1 MAQGKVW
8 FIGAGPGDPELITVK
23 GARLIKQADVIVYA
37 GSLVPRGLFE
47 AVRPGIP
54 VIDSAPLS
62 LPETHALLRD
72 CALSGGLAAR
82 VHTGEPALYGAV
94 REQAALLDA
103 EGIDWDVVPG
113 VSSAFA
119 TAAAAKVS
127 LTVPGGPQTVII
139 TRLSGRTPV
148 PEAEALPG
156 LAAHGAA
163 LAVLLSA
170 GEPERL
176 QAELLQG
183 GYAPDTLIVLG
194 HKIGW
199 PGGSVVRTRL
209 SGLAQTAR
217 EAGFTR
223 QTVFL
228 VLPGQDLPA
237 QASQSKLYD
246 PDFTHGW
253 RGGCREGQISGL
265 GSGPDSEENSGG
277 RED

>member
-1 MAQGKVW
+1 MARGKVW
-8 FIGAGPGDPELITVK
+8 FIGAGPGEPELITVK
-23 GARLIKQADVIVYA
+23 GARLIKSADLIVYA
-37 GSLVPRGLFE
+37 GSLVPRELF
-47 AVRPGIP
+47 AGVSAT

-82 VHTGEPALYGAV
+82 VHTGEPALFGAV

-119 TAAAAKVS
+119 TAAAARVS
-127 LTVPGGPQTVII
+127 LTVPGGPQTFII

-148 PEAEALPG
+148 PESEALPK

-170 GEPERL
+170 SEPERV
-176 QAELLQG
+176 QAELLEG
-183 GYAPDTLIVLG
+183 GYGPDTLVVLG

-199 PGGSVVRTRL
+199 PGGEVVRTRL
-209 SGLAQTAR
+209 DGLAQAAR
-217 EAGFTR
+217 SYGFTR

-228 VLPGQDLPA
+228 VLPGQDIPA
-237 QASQSKLYD
+237 ADSQSKLYA
-246 PDFTHGW
+246 PDFSHGW
-253 RGGCREGQISGL
+253 RGGRPEDQEPGG
-265 GSGPDSEENSGG
+265 GSGAQGE
-277 RED
+277 

>member
-23 GARLIKQADVIVYA
+23 GARLIARADLIVYA
-37 GSLVPRGLFE
+37 GSLVPPEVL
-47 AVRPGIP
+47 ASARPGVP
-54 VIDSAPLS
+54 LVDSAPLS
-62 LPETHALLRD
+62 LPETHTLLRD

-82 VHTGEPALYGAV
+82 VHTGEPALFGAV

-103 EGIDWDVVPG
+103 DGIDWDVVPG

-127 LTVPGGPQTVII
+127 LTVPGGPQTFIV

-148 PEAEALPG
+148 PDSEALPR

-170 GEPERL
+170 SEPERV

-183 GYAPDTLIVLG
+183 GYTPDTLVVLG

-199 PGGSVVRTRL
+199 PGGEVVRTRL
-209 SGLAQTAR
+209 DGLAQAAR
-217 EAGFTR
+217 SHGFTR

-228 VLPGQDLPA
+228 VLPGQDLPVC
-237 QASQSKLYD
+237 ASQSRLYD
-246 PDFTHGW
+246 PGFTHGW
-253 RGGCREGQISGL
+253 REGQD
-265 GSGPDSEENSGG
+265 SGPGPQ
-277 RED
+277 ED

>member
-1 MAQGKVW
+1 VAQGKVW

-23 GARLIKQADVIVYA
+23 GARLISSADLVVYA
-37 GSLVPRGLFE
+37 GSLVPRALFE
-47 AVRPGIP
+47 GLSAT

-72 CALSGGLAAR
+72 CARSGGLAAR
-82 VHTGEPALYGAV
+82 VHTGEPSLYGAV

-103 EGIDWDVVPG
+103 DGIDWAVVPG

-139 TRLSGRTPV
+139 SRLSGRTPV
-148 PEAEALPG
+148 PEAEALPK

-170 GEPERL
+170 AEPERV
-176 QAELLQG
+176 QAELLEG
-183 GYAPDTLIVLG
+183 GYAPDTLVVLG
-194 HKIGW
+194 HKVGW
-199 PGGSVVRTRL
+199 PGGEVVRTRL
-209 SGLAQTAR
+209 SDLAQTAR
-217 EAGFTR
+217 SHAFTR

-228 VLPGQDLPA
+228 VLPGQDLA
-237 QASQSKLYD
+237 AGASQSKLYA

-253 RGGCREGQISGL
+253 RDGRCEGHDPAPAPG
-265 GSGPDSEENSGG
+265 DAG
-277 RED
+277 RKGEG

>member
-1 MAQGKVW
+1 VAQGKVW

-23 GARLIKQADVIVYA
+23 GKRLISQADCIVYA
-37 GSLVPRGLFE
+37 GSLVPCEVLQG
-47 AVRPGIP
+47 AKPGAL
-54 VIDSAPLS
+54 VVDSAPLS

-72 CALSGGLAAR
+72 CAKAGGLAVR

-119 TAAAAKVS
+119 TAAAARVS

-148 PEAEALPG
+148 PESEALPR

-163 LAVLLSA
+163 MAVLLSA

-176 QAELLQG
+176 QAELLEG
-183 GYAPDTLIVLG
+183 GYGPDTLIVLG

-199 PGGSVVRTRL
+199 PGGEVVRTRL
-209 SGLAQTAR
+209 DDLARTAR

-228 VLPGQDLPA
+228 VLPGQDLPIA
-237 QASQSKLYD
+237 ASQSKLYD

-253 RGGCREGQISGL
+253 REGQDSGL
-265 GSGPDSEENSGG
+265 GSGEGEG
-277 RED
+277 

>member
-1 MAQGKVW
+1 VAQGKVW

-23 GARLIKQADVIVYA
+23 GARLIKSADLVLYA
-37 GSLVPRGLFE
+37 GSLVPRALFE
-47 AVRPGIP
+47 GVSVP

-72 CALSGGLAAR
+72 CARSGGLAVR
-82 VHTGEPALYGAV
+82 VHTGESALFGAV

-103 EGIDWDVVPG
+103 DGIDWDVVPG

-127 LTVPGGPQTVII
+127 LTVPGGPQTFII

-148 PEAEALPG
+148 PETEALPT

-170 GEPERL
+170 SEPERV
-176 QAELLQG
+176 QAELLEG
-183 GYAPDTLIVLG
+183 GYAPDTLVVLG

-199 PGGSVVRTRL
+199 PGGEVVRTSL
-209 SGLAQTAR
+209 AYLAQAAR
-217 EAGFTR
+217 SHGFTR

-237 QASQSKLYD
+237 EASQSKLYA
-246 PDFTHGW
+246 PDFSHGW
-253 RGGCREGQISGL
+253 RSGEEQC
-265 GSGPDSEENSGG
+265 SGAQ
-277 RED
+277 ED

>member
-23 GARLIKQADVIVYA
+23 GQRLIAAADCIVYA

-72 CALSGGLAAR
+72 CARSGGLAAR
-82 VHTGEPALYGAV
+82 VHTGEPALFGAV

-103 EGIDWDVVPG
+103 DGIAWDVVPG
-113 VSSAFA
+113 VSSVFA
-119 TAAAAKVS
+119 TAAAARVS
-127 LTVPGGPQTVII
+127 LTVPGGTQSVIV

-148 PEAEALPG
+148 PESEALPG

-170 GEPERL
+170 SEPERL

-183 GYAPDTLIVLG
+183 GYAPETLVVLG
-194 HKIGW
+194 HKVGW
-199 PGGSVVRTRL
+199 PGGETVRTRL
-209 SGLAQTAR
+209 CDLAATAR
-217 EAGFTR
+217 ERGFTR

-228 VLPGQDLPA
+228 VLPGQEPDGPVPK
-237 QASQSKLYD
+237 SRLYD
-246 PDFTHGW
+246 PAFSHGW
-253 RGGCREGQISGL
+253 REGQASGEDA
-265 GSGPDSEENSGG
+265 GPNPGEAAGAG
-277 RED
+277 ED

>member
-23 GARLIKQADVIVYA
+23 GARLIKSADVIVYA

-72 CALSGGLAAR
+72 CAHSGGLAAR
-82 VHTGEPALYGAV
+82 VHTGESALYGAV

-103 EGIDWDVVPG
+103 DGIDWDVVPG

-119 TAAAAKVS
+119 AAAAAKVS
-127 LTVPGGPQTVII
+127 LTVPGGPQTFIV

-148 PEAEALPG
+148 PESESLPL

-170 GEPERL
+170 SEPERV

-183 GYAPDTLIVLG
+183 GYAPDTLVVLG

-199 PGGSVVRTRL
+199 PGGEVVRTSL
-209 SGLAQTAR
+209 AHLAQAAR
-217 EAGFTR
+217 AHGFTR

-237 QASQSKLYD
+237 SVSQSKLYA

-253 RGGCREGQISGL
+253 REGQDSGKS
-265 GSGPDSEENSGG
+265 SGPTPGDK
-277 RED
+277 ED

>member
-1 MAQGKVW
+1 VAQGKVW

-23 GARLIKQADVIVYA
+23 GARLIAQADTIVYA
-37 GSLVPRGLFE
+37 GSLVPRQVL
-47 AVRPGIP
+47 AMARPGVP
-54 VIDSAPLS
+54 RIDSAPLS

-72 CALSGGLAAR
+72 CARAGGLAAR
-82 VHTGEPALYGAV
+82 VHTGEPALFGAV

-103 EGIDWDVVPG
+103 DGIDWDVVPG

-127 LTVPGGPQTVII
+127 LTVPGGPQTFIV

-148 PEAEALPG
+148 PEAEALPR

-170 GEPERL
+170 SEPERV
-176 QAELLQG
+176 QAELLEG
-183 GYAPDTLIVLG
+183 GYAPDTLVVLG

-199 PGGSVVRTRL
+199 PGGSVVRARL
-209 SGLAQTAR
+209 DNLAQTAR

-237 QASQSKLYD
+237 EASQSKLYA
-246 PDFTHGW
+246 PNFSHGW
-253 RGGCREGQISGL
+253 RAGCCEGQGLEQASGDAGREG
-265 GSGPDSEENSGG
+265 
-277 RED
+277 ED

>member
-1 MAQGKVW
+1 VAQGKVW

-23 GARLIKQADVIVYA
+23 GARLIAQADCIVYA

-72 CALSGGLAAR
+72 CARSGGLAVR
-82 VHTGEPALYGAV
+82 VHTGEPALFGAV

-103 EGIDWDVVPG
+103 DGIDWDVVPG

-148 PEAEALPG
+148 PEAEALPK
-156 LAAHGAA
+156 LAAHGSA

-176 QAELLQG
+176 QAELISG
-183 GYAPDTLIVLG
+183 GYAPETLVVLG

-199 PGGSVVRTRL
+199 PGGEVVRTRL
-209 SGLAQTAR
+209 ANLAETAR
-217 EAGFTR
+217 AKGFTR

-237 QASQSKLYD
+237 GTSQSKLYD
-246 PDFTHGW
+246 PGFTHGW
-253 RGGCREGQISGL
+253 REGQGSANSSGEQE
-265 GSGPDSEENSGG
+265 G
-277 RED
+277 